1 MVFPFVKQPYA
12 YGRSSK
18 TRNNNAFVDWILLL
32 LATCYVY
39 IIDSFDLLE
48 VLYLS
53 SLLNLLARFRI

>member
-1 MVFPFVKQPYA
+1 MDVAVKQ
-12 YGRSSK
+12 G
-18 TRNNNAFVDWILLL
+18 TTMLFVDWILLL